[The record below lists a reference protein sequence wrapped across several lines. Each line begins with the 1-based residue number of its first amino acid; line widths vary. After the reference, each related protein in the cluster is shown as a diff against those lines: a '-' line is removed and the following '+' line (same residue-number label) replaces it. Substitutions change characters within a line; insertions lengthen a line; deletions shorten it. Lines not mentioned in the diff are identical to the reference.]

1 METEGKTLSE
11 RLEVA
16 AFKSH
21 LWRVP
26 SEEKGGRKYK
36 YMIKYILAEGG
47 KPLEDNFLPAVHR
60 LENLR
65 KAFRKLEPSAQE
77 EFTQRLTQGL
87 NKKYWEIVGEKEA
100 TEMRKK
106 ILPGHYLPSNFV
118 LKTQGTTRARLV
130 LDPSGTL
137 NQSLLKAPNLEENIS
152 SVMRR
157 IQGTPVL
164 CSLDI

>member
-1 METEGKTLSE
+1 METGGKTLSE
-11 RLEVA
+11 RLEVE
-16 AFKSH
+16 AFNSH

-26 SEEKGGRKYK
+26 SEEKGGGKY
-36 YMIKYILAEGG
+36 KYILAEGE
-47 KPLEDNFLPAVHR
+47 KPLEYNFLPAVHR

-106 ILPGHYLPSNFV
+106 ILPAH
-118 LKTQGTTRARLV
+118 
-130 LDPSGTL
+130 
-137 NQSLLKAPNLEENIS
+137 
-152 SVMRR
+152 
-157 IQGTPVL
+157 
-164 CSLDI
+164 